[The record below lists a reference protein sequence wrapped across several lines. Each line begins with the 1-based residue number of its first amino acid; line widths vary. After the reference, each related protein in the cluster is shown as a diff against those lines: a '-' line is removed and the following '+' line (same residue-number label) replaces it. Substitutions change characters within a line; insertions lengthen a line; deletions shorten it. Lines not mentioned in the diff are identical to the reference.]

1 MPARPTFASTLLLL
15 GLSACEA
22 AAVPTCEPTAA
33 ISAEQQER
41 NLLRFTLAA
50 SEAATSGARFHVWD
64 SERGS
69 DEGWDVT
76 PDEGGTAT
84 VHGLRFGAQ
93 YHVRVDTPGNGGGVI
108 EGEDVGCFATSPAP
122 ASFPTAR
129 VTGESTVPFTL
140 VNLRTKNSAEEMMLV
155 VDARG
160 RIRWYEEIS
169 TLTGNPED
177 VFDGYTWAADTRTV
191 WSLVGKT
198 GLVQYGLDGT
208 VLTRW
213 EPGVL
218 QNLASHD
225 VLPRDG
231 RVYLPVTSSF
241 VTDDGSTV
249 LRDGYEVYTEAGE
262 RLHSWFLD
270 EHGFTLADDPPPE
283 DLRTE
288 DYWSDQFGPDAID
301 WTHVNS
307 VDVSGEGAEEVVYLS
322 LRNVS
327 QLVAVGAESGD
338 ILWRLGDN
346 GAGGVNSAGDFVL
359 GEASADAGWFFSQH
373 EFIARPG
380 GGFQLHDNRDGV
392 ENSRALGFTLDLA
405 ARTLHYDSVI
415 DLGRSCSR
423 SRGASYALDG
433 GNVLT
438 TCGSRALVQEFT
450 SSGEELWSMRFDCG
464 TAAQPCVLYRAVPVA
479 GL

>member
-1 MPARPTFASTLLLL
+1 MRTRPPSTPSLLLVVL
-15 GLSACEA
+15 QACEA
-22 AAVPTCEPTAA
+22 HPIPTCEPTAA
-33 ISAEQQER
+33 ITTQPHEQ
-41 NLLRFTLAA
+41 NLLRFTLSAE
-50 SEAATSGARFHVWD
+50 EAATRGARFHVWD
-64 SERGS
+64 AEGGA
-69 DEGWDVT
+69 DEAWDVL
-76 PDEGGTAT
+76 PDERGTAT
-84 VHGLRFGAQ
+84 VHGLRFGGE
-93 YHVRVDTPGNGGGVI
+93 YLVRVDTTGSDGSVF
-108 EGEDVGCFATSPAP
+108 EGEEVGCFATSPAP
-122 ASFPTAR
+122 AFFPRAS
-129 VTGESTVPFTL
+129 VVGESTVPFTL
-140 VNLRTKNSAEEMMLV
+140 VNLRDTATAEEMMLV
-155 VDARG
+155 FDRHG
-160 RIRWYEEIS
+160 RVRWYEQIS
-169 TLTGNPED
+169 SLTGNPD
-177 VFDGYTWAADTRTV
+177 DKFDGYTWAPDTRTV
-191 WSLVGKT
+191 WALVGKT
-198 GLVQYGLDGT
+198 GLVQYALDGT

-241 VTDDGSTV
+241 VIDDGTTV
-249 LRDGYEVYTEAGE
+249 LRDGYEVYSEAGE

-288 DYWSDQFGPDAID
+288 DYWSEQFGPDAID

-327 QLVAVGAESGD
+327 QVVAVGAESGD

-346 GAGGVNSAGDFVL
+346 GAGGAHSAGDFVL
-359 GEASADAGWFFSQH
+359 DEASADAGWFFSQH

-380 GGFQLHDNRDGV
+380 GGFQLYDNRDGV
-392 ENSRALGFTLDLA
+392 ENSRALGFTLDLE

-423 SRGASYALDG
+423 SRGSSYALEG

-438 TCGSRALVQEFT
+438 ACGSRAVVQEFT
-450 SSGEELWSMRFDCG
+450 PAGEELWSMRFDCG
-464 TAAQPCVLYRAVPVA
+464 TDDKSCVLYRAVPVA